1 MRFLYSLAAVAN
13 IGFMFLW
20 ICGRSQECQ
29 VSPDTST
36 VLLRSGRR
44 KKKCTNV
51 VQNETAMDTGKVV
64 EKTGI
69 LDATNKIRNR
79 KRSMPLTKNEMDAS
93 STYSSISLLE
103 ICNGRDCGN
112 GQEVPNAAEYQEP
125 EGLEGIAPMMQERSR
140 AHAQGVACY
149 ECGPIAAKI
158 IHLEREVK
166 ELKKFHNTN

>member
-1 MRFLYSLAAVAN
+1 M
-13 IGFMFLW
+13 
-20 ICGRSQECQ
+20 
-29 VSPDTST
+29 
-36 VLLRSGRR
+36 
-44 KKKCTNV
+44 
-51 VQNETAMDTGKVV
+51 QNETTIDTGKVV

-69 LDATNKIRNR
+69 LDATNMIRNR

-103 ICNGRDCGN
+103 ICNGMDCGN

-125 EGLEGIAPMMQERSR
+125 EELEGFAPMMQERAR
-140 AHAQGVACY
+140 AHAKGTACL

-158 IHLEREVK
+158 IHLEMEVR

>member
-1 MRFLYSLAAVAN
+1 
-13 IGFMFLW
+13 MFLW

-29 VSPDTST
+29 VSPDTSM
-36 VLLRSGRR
+36 VSLRNGRR

-51 VQNETAMDTGKVV
+51 VQNETTIDTGKVV

-69 LDATNKIRNR
+69 LDATNMIRNR
-79 KRSMPLTKNEMDAS
+79 KRSMPLTKSEMDAS
-93 STYSSISLLE
+93 SSYSSISLIE
-103 ICNGRDCGN
+103 MSNGMDYGN

-125 EGLEGIAPMMQERSR
+125 EGLEGLSGPMMQDRSR
-140 AHAQGVACY
+140 AHAQGAACY